1 VRRGPVKR
9 VVFLAGVVVEFLGV
23 LILMNPVSAGDHN
36 CGTAL
41 TPKQF
46 LLPQNA
52 RICAPVIRRNRWRGA
67 GVVVVGAVPLIVPGP
82 RCLLA
87 DD

>member
-1 VRRGPVKR
+1 MRSASVKR
-9 VVFLAGVVVEFLGV
+9 AIFLVGVVIEILGV

-52 RICAPVIRRNRWRGA
+52 RICAPQIRRNRWLG
-67 GVVVVGAVPLIVPGP
+67 GAVVLVGGAALIIPGP
-82 RCLLA
+82 GCLLV

>member
-1 VRRGPVKR
+1 
-9 VVFLAGVVVEFLGV
+9 VVFLVGVVIEFLGV

-46 LLPQNA
+46 LLPQNS
-52 RICAPVIRRNRWRGA
+52 RICAPQIRRHRWQGA
-67 GVVVVGAVPLIVPGP
+67 GVLVVGAVALIVPGP